1 MDFDSMMEDIM
12 EDVEQYAEQRIQGVQ
27 FDEAK
32 AAMELRSAFK
42 QNGVDVDEVRY
53 IGGDPSLMYY
63 YDPDTR
69 KEDVVSIALVA
80 AEGVAYI
87 ANTLAVTALE
97 SESER
102 HAHFRVDRA
111 WIDAYDDGDLSKTAF
126 AKRVLDSWE
135 EY

>member
-1 MDFDSMMEDIM
+1 MDFDSIIEEAK
-12 EDVEQYAEQRIQGVQ
+12 EDVEQYAEQRMQGTS
-27 FDEAK
+27 FDEAQ

-42 QNGVDVDEVRY
+42 NNGVDVDEVRY

-63 YDPDTR
+63 YDPADR
-69 KEDVVSIALVA
+69 KTDVVSIALVA
-80 AEGVAYI
+80 AEGAAYI

-126 AKRVLDSWE
+126 SKRVLDSWE